1 MTVGALRLG
10 YFADGPWAHRALEMV
25 ARDPSLQLAF
35 LCVRYPQGDAH
46 LEARARDLGVPLFKV
61 KDVNAA
67 EAMDGFAALGADI
80 FVSMSFD
87 QIFRRPIINLPRLR
101 TINCHA
107 GKLPFYRG
115 RNVLNW
121 VLINDE
127 REFGIT
133 VHYVDEGIDTGDIIL
148 QRVFPIS
155 DEDRYETLL
164 TRAHEGCAQ
173 VLYDALKTIQRG
185 DIAAVPQRTIHP
197 VGFYCGIR
205 REGDERLDWAQPSRA
220 IFNFVRAI
228 CPPGP
233 AARTSLR
240 GAPMR
245 VLRVREIPG
254 APSYRGTV
262 GEVVGRGDTG
272 FVVKTLDSTIEVTAF
287 EYDGKVR
294 IGDRFE

>member
-1 MTVGALRLG
+1 MTGALRLG
-10 YFADGPWAHRALEMV
+10 YFADGPWAHRALEMIV
-25 ARDPSLQLAF
+25 GDPSLPLAF
-35 LCVRYPQGDAH
+35 ICVRYPRGDAH
-46 LEARARDLGVPLFKV
+46 LEARAKDLGVPLFQF

-67 EAMDGFAALGADI
+67 EPLAAFAGLGADI
-80 FVSMSFD
+80 YVSMSFD
-87 QIFRRPIINLPRLR
+87 QIFRRGIIHQPRLG

-127 REFGIT
+127 SEFGIT

-148 QRVFPIS
+148 QRVFPIT
-155 DEDRYETLL
+155 DDDTYATLL

-173 VLYDALKTIQRG
+173 VLYDALKAIQRG
-185 DIAAVPQRTIHP
+185 GTSPVPQRTIHP
-197 VGFYCGIR
+197 VGFYCGMR
-205 REGDERLDWAQPSRA
+205 RDGDERLDWAQPSRA
-220 IFNFVRAI
+220 VFNFVRAI

-233 AARTSLR
+233 AARTVLK

-245 VLRVREIPG
+245 VLQVREIAG
-254 APSYRGTV
+254 APCFRGAV
-262 GEVVGRGDTG
+262 GEVVGRSPAG
-272 FVVKTLDSTIEVTAF
+272 FVVKTLDSTIEVTEF
-287 EYDGKVR
+287 EYEGKVR